1 MGKENAIL
9 NNNKKASNQRMLSHY
24 IKVTFR
30 ELLKYRTQSIVSIT
44 GLSIGFAAFI
54 LGGYWLWWETHF
66 DNFHPEADR
75 LYCLT
80 TQGLV
85 KRANGRHADLDQLH
99 INDRK
104 ELSKLLPEI
113 EASCSFN
120 RLSFT
125 LRQENEAINLHG
137 MESGQSFFDLF
148 RADFIEGTH
157 KGIVPDGSSVILTK
171 RTAHKLFG
179 TTNCIGKE
187 VVLDNN
193 LRPSVAGVIRDY
205 PDNTDLLF
213 DFLLIRTPQP
223 NHVKRMTTYVRIQ
236 ENANITSV
244 RNKLAHYKSHAED
257 RWNPEQVKNWKINL
271 LTASEVHLRCHPEL
285 TDRIRN
291 IHILAL
297 AGAMAFL
304 SALINQLVL
313 FIGQQQRKQRNNRT
327 YLCVGAS
334 TTSLVMK
341 GFTELAFPL
350 MIAFLV
356 AFSLVESL
364 YPYYESYTTWNLY
377 GIYEDVCRHL
387 SRASLFGNMLALAG
401 INILAF
407 LLICYYPIRK
417 LLEHKIRKTALFK
430 QSLIVIQI
438 FIGSLFFII
447 SLGLFRQL
455 HFILSKDKG
464 IDYER
469 VLQVDLGYRTAHQT
483 DLSVLKPEMANHPYV
498 EGVTYTCGNAPVFTE
513 QGDWY
518 GSFYSHFCFDPN
530 ESDPN
535 SYNPVVVA
543 DKDFFSFFNLRLKS
557 GCWPTEA
564 NPFHFLV
571 NETCQQMLGH
581 TDLFDRPIYRKGQ
594 ASQAS
599 VCGVIEDYLYAP
611 MQYPVLPL
619 FFTTYD
625 NPLVKE
631 AERPYLLYVRYA
643 KGHKEE
649 VLEHLREITSHVQSD
664 NANRDNMFTELSDLV
679 DRFNRPER
687 VIFTIFSVL
696 SLVCIL
702 ISTFGIYSLVSLAT
716 EQRRKEIAIRKV
728 NGATFRHILQ
738 LFFREYILLVALGNA
753 FALPVGYLITKRWL
767 ETYANHTTLPAWLFL
782 LVFLITGGVVLLSI
796 FRLVKRA
803 AESNP
808 AETIKTE

>member
-1 MGKENAIL
+1 
-9 NNNKKASNQRMLSHY
+9 MLSHY

-30 ELLKYRTQSIVSIT
+30 ELLKYRTQSIISII
-44 GLSIGFAAFI
+44 GLAIGFTAFI

-80 TQGLV
+80 TEGLV
-85 KRANGRHADLDQLH
+85 KRANGTQADLDQLH
-99 INDRK
+99 INDRE
-104 ELSKLLPEI
+104 ELFKLLPEI

-120 RLSFT
+120 HLSFT
-125 LRQENEAINLHG
+125 LQQGNEAINLLG
-137 MESGQSFFDLF
+137 MESAQSFFNLF
-148 RADFIEGTH
+148 QADFIEGTH

-213 DFLLIRTPQP
+213 DFLLIRIPQP
-223 NHVKRMTTYVRIQ
+223 NHVKRMTTYVRLQ
-236 ENANITSV
+236 KNTNMTNV
-244 RNKLAHYKSHAED
+244 RNKLTLYKSHAED
-257 RWNPEQVKNWKINL
+257 KWDREQVKNWKINL

-297 AGAMAFL
+297 AGIMAFL

-313 FIGQQQRKQRNNRT
+313 FIGQQQRKQQKNRT

-334 TTSLVMK
+334 TTSMVMK

-350 MIAFLV
+350 MIAFLI
-356 AFSLVESL
+356 AFCLIESL
-364 YPYYESYTTWNLY
+364 YPYYESYTAWNRY
-377 GIYEDVCRHL
+377 GIYENVSRHL
-387 SRASLFGNMLALAG
+387 SRTSLFSNTLSLAG
-401 INILAF
+401 ISILIF
-407 LLICYYPIRK
+407 LFICYYPIRN
-417 LLEHKIRKTALFK
+417 LLEHKIRKPALFK
-430 QSLIVIQI
+430 QSLIVVQI

-469 VLQVDLGYRTAHQT
+469 VIQVDLGYSTAHQT
-483 DLSVLKPEMANHPYV
+483 NLSVLKPEMVNHPYI

-530 ESDPN
+530 ESEPN

-543 DKDFFSFFNLRLKS
+543 DKDFFSFFKLQPIS
-557 GCWPTEA
+557 GNWPTAA
-564 NPFHFLV
+564 NPYSYIV
-571 NETCQQMLGH
+571 NETCLQTLGY
-581 TDLFDRPIYRKGQ
+581 TNLLERPIYIKGQ
-594 ASQAS
+594 ASQAK
-599 VCGVIEDYLYAP
+599 VCCVIKDYFYAP
-611 MQYPVLPL
+611 MQYPILPL

-625 NPLVKE
+625 NPTVKDF
-631 AERPYLLYVRYA
+631 ERPYLIYVRYA
-643 KGHKEE
+643 KGHKKE
-649 VLEHLREITSHVQSD
+649 VLEHLREITSHIQND
-664 NANRDNMFTELSDLV
+664 NVNRNKMFTELSDLV
-679 DRFNRPER
+679 DLFNRPEK
-687 VIFTIFSVL
+687 VIFTIFSIL

-728 NGATFRHILQ
+728 NGATFYHILQ
-738 LFFREYILLVALGNA
+738 LFFREYFMLVALGNA
-753 FALPVGYLITKRWL
+753 FALPVGYLVTKRWL

-782 LVFLITGGVVLLSI
+782 LVFFFTSGIVLLSI
-796 FRLVKRA
+796 FRQVKRA
-803 AESNP
+803 ATTNP
-808 AETIKTE
+808 AEIIKTE